1 MDLSNHPCF
10 NAKMRGLYGRVHLPV
25 APRCNIQC
33 NYCDRK
39 YDCVNESRPGVTS
52 AVLKPNQ
59 AMAYLDFVLEEVKN
73 ISVVGIAGPGDPF
86 ANPDETMETL
96 RLVRKQYPEMIL
108 CLATNGLGIGP
119 YIDELAEI
127 NVSHVTI
134 TLNAVDSE
142 IGSKIY
148 SFVRHGKKVLGPKA
162 GFEVLLEKQLEA
174 IIRLKEKNVTT
185 KVNTIIVPGI
195 NDAHIE
201 TVAEKM
207 ADLKVDILNCIPF
220 FPNKGAA
227 FAHLEEPPKA
237 IVAEIRKKAA
247 QHIPQMYHCKRCRAD
262 AVGILGESNGCEI
275 NEKLQECAQMP
286 EISEETRPYVAVA
299 SREGVLVNQKL
310 GKAEEL
316 LIYGRRD
323 DGDIYFVEAR
333 KTPPPGGGMQRW
345 EKLGEMISDCRALLV
360 AGIGDNPRQV
370 LSKKKIDILE
380 LDGMIEEAA
389 EAVFE
394 GHRMNFMVRRDIEA
408 CNRRNP
414 MAGMGCI

>member
-1 MDLSNHPCF
+1 MNLENHPCF
-10 NAKMRGLYGRVHLPV
+10 NAKMRGKYGRVHLPV

-52 AVLKPNQ
+52 AVLTPHQ
-59 AMAYLDFVLEEVKN
+59 AMAYLEYVFEEVKN

-96 RLVRKQYPEMIL
+96 RLTRKLYPKMIL

-119 YIDELAEI
+119 YIDELAEL

-134 TLNAVDSE
+134 TLNAIDPE
-142 IGSKIY
+142 IGSQLY
-148 SFVRHGKKVLGPKA
+148 AFVRHGKKVLGPRA
-162 GFEVLLEKQLEA
+162 GFDVLLEKQLEA

-195 NDAHIE
+195 NESHVE

-207 ADLKVDILNCIPF
+207 ADMRVDILNCIPF
-220 FPNKGAA
+220 YPNTGAK
-227 FAHLEEPPKA
+227 FANLEEPSREVVTA
-237 IVAEIRKKAA
+237 IRKKAA
-247 QHIPQMYHCKRCRAD
+247 RHIPQMYHCKRCRAD
-262 AVGILGESNGCEI
+262 AVGILGQENGCAV
-275 NEKLQECAQMP
+275 NEKLQECAQLP
-286 EISEETRPYVAVA
+286 EILGETRPYVAVA
-299 SREGVLVNQKL
+299 SLEGVLVNQKL

-323 DGDIYFVEAR
+323 DGEIYFVEAR
-333 KTPPPGGGMQRW
+333 KTPELGGGVKRW
-345 EKLGEMISDCRALLV
+345 EDLGELLSDCRALMV
-360 AGIGDNPRQV
+360 AGIGDNPRRV

-394 GHRMNFMVRRDIEA
+394 GHSMNFMVRRDIEA
-408 CNRRNP
+408 CNKQHP
-414 MAGMGCI
+414 MAGMGCM

>member
-1 MDLSNHPCF
+1 MNLDNHPCF

-52 AVLKPNQ
+52 AVLSPHQ
-59 AMAYLDFVLEEVKN
+59 AMTYLEYVLEEVKN

-96 RLVRKQYPEMIL
+96 RLVRERYPEMIL

-119 YIDELAEI
+119 YIDELSEM

-134 TLNAVDSE
+134 TLNAIDPE
-142 IGSKIY
+142 IGSKLY
-148 SFVRHGKKVLGPKA
+148 AFVRHGKKVLAPET
-162 GFEVLLEKQLEA
+162 GFNVLLEKQLEA

-185 KVNTIIVPGI
+185 KVNTIVVPGI
-195 NDAHIE
+195 NDTHIE
-201 TVAEKM
+201 AVARKM
-207 ADLKVDILNCIPF
+207 SELRVDILNCIPF

-227 FAHLEEPPKA
+227 FANIEEPTKEM
-237 IVAEIRKKAA
+237 VNQIRKAAA
-247 QHIPQMYHCKRCRAD
+247 QYIPQMTHCKRCRAD
-262 AVGILGESNGCEI
+262 AVGILGQANNCSI
-275 NEKLQECAQMP
+275 DEKLRECAELP
-286 EISEETRPYVAVA
+286 EIYDEKRPYVAVA
-299 SREGVLVNQKL
+299 SLEGVLVNQKL

-316 LIYGRRD
+316 YIYGRRD
-323 DGDIYFVEAR
+323 NGEIYLVETR
-333 KTPPPGGGMQRW
+333 KTPEPGGGMQRW
-345 EKLGEMISDCRALLV
+345 EDLSEIISDCRALLV
-360 AGIGDNPRQV
+360 AGIGDNPRRT

-380 LDGMIEEAA
+380 LDGMIEDAA

-394 GHRMNFMVRRDIEA
+394 GHSMNFMVRRDIVA
-408 CNRRNP
+408 CNKQHP
-414 MAGMGCI
+414 MAGMGCM